1 MSILLAVTDMNVHD
15 VYATDDVEV
24 SLLEGGTF
32 PLESACDRVAMPIR
46 DFLARELGHPMPVGD
61 TLREP

>member
-1 MSILLAVTDMNVHD
+1 
-15 VYATDDVEV
+15 VEV
-24 SLLEGGTF
+24 YLLDGGAF

-46 DFLARELGHPMPVGD
+46 DFLARELGNPMPVGD